1 MYGVEFYNTEN
12 CKYGREIA
20 NKGLAGLG
28 YTDHVWVTGVI
39 VDIVDVIH
47 RLTVECTLFYGVLCA
62 SLLPDSNTQLVRLDG
77 RSFPSWLGLRQYT

>member
-47 RLTVECTLFYGVLCA
+47 RLTVECTLFYGVLLCFIA
-62 SLLPDSNTQLVRLDG
+62 TRLKYAIG
-77 RSFPSWLGLRQYT
+77 KT